1 MYQHWSLLS
10 SLSFQIMPMIW
21 MIVTFNQ
28 TKQNH
33 SMTLKCIVKHL
44 IGFPHFALSYGPMYE
59 PNKLIAFSN
68 VDCANDLDDCN
79 S

>member
-1 MYQHWSLLS
+1 
-10 SLSFQIMPMIW
+10 MPMIW

-68 VDCANDLDDCN
+68 VDLMIAPLALGYILYVLSKWNANMLG
-79 S
+79 

>member
-10 SLSFQIMPMIW
+10 SLSFQMQIMPMIW

-33 SMTLKCIVKHL
+33 SMTLKCIVKHP
-44 IGFPHFALSYGPMYE
+44 IGVPHFALSFA
-59 PNKLIAFSN
+59 PN
-68 VDCANDLDDCN
+68 V
-79 S
+79 